1 MFETA
6 IIIFKRINKAYKRQK
21 ELSTTVD
28 GYRQVLESI
37 RLLVEEVKNE
47 KDLEGANVACALER
61 LENLKVALSALVDK
75 VDPRDKPS
83 IHRFADQLV
92 NGTKDRKELDK
103 VMKGL
108 EGVKVDLNSVIQLH
122 QTRMLGQI
130 SRTMSAK
137 ALKPKKGRS
146 GTGAME
152 AVLPIPGQPTG
163 NSFAFDLEA
172 RRTNAIVTQV

>member
-1 MFETA
+1 M

-37 RLLVEEVKNE
+37 NLQVEEVKNE
-47 KDLEGANVACALER
+47 KDLEGANVSPTLER
-61 LENLKVALSALVDK
+61 LEKLKMALSALVDK

-83 IHRFADQLV
+83 IYRFGEQLV

-103 VMKGL
+103 IMKGL
-108 EGVKVDLNSVIQLH
+108 EEVKVDLSSVIQIH
-122 QTRMLGQI
+122 QTRMLAQI

-137 ALKPKKGRS
+137 APKPKKGRN
-146 GTGAME
+146 GTGA
-152 AVLPIPGQPTG
+152 AKVVLPAPGQPTG
-163 NSFAFDLEA
+163 RYLSLNLKVPTA
-172 RRTNAIVTQV
+172 NAIGLKA

>member
-47 KDLEGANVACALER
+47 KDLEGANVAGALEK
-61 LENLKVALSALVDK
+61 LETLKIALSALVDK
-75 VDPRDKPS
+75 VDPGDRPS
-83 IHRFADQLV
+83 FYRFADQLV

-108 EGVKVDLNSVIQLH
+108 EGVKLDLSSVIQLH
-122 QTRMLGQI
+122 QIRMLGQI
-130 SRTMSAK
+130 SRTVSAQ
-137 ALKPKKGRS
+137 APKPKKGRS
-146 GTGAME
+146 GTGAVK
-152 AVLPIPGQPTG
+152 AVLSVSGQPTG
-163 NSFAFDLEA
+163 K
-172 RRTNAIVTQV
+172 